1 MKLPL
6 ISRIKKELH
15 KNIAVA
21 QDILIEETI
30 KIIPSTVF
38 HGGTC
43 IWRCYSGKRFSED
56 LDFYFPKK
64 IDLIEKLFQNLENKG
79 FEIKKKKIS
88 DRSVYSELMYNRASV
103 RLEATFQ
110 NIRGVLLDYEKVDG
124 TLISIYGLAVEQLLN
139 EKINAYLSRKKIRDI
154 YDIFFLMRL
163 VDNVSLIDKNI
174 KKVINDCDIPE
185 DVEDLKVLLLEGIV
199 PKFNELKEYIK
210 RKWENPNI

>member
-6 ISRIKKELH
+6 ISRIRKELH
-15 KNIAVA
+15 KKIALA

-30 KIIPSTVF
+30 KIIPSAVF

-43 IWRCYSGKRFSED
+43 IWRCYGGKRFSED
-56 LDFYFPKK
+56 LDFYFPKNK
-64 IDLIEKLFQNLENKG
+64 KLVEKLFQNLEDKG

-88 DRSVYSELMYNRASV
+88 DRSVYSELRHDQVSV

-110 NIRGVLLDYEKVDG
+110 NIKGVLLDYEKVDG
-124 TLISIYGLAVEQLLN
+124 NIISIYGLGVEQLLN
-139 EKINAYLSRKKIRDI
+139 EKINTYLSRKRIRDI
-154 YDIFFLMRL
+154 YDAFFLMKL
-163 VDNVSLIDKNI
+163 VNNVSLIDKNI
-174 KKVINDCDIPE
+174 KKIFGEEATPE
-185 DVEDLKVLLLEGIV
+185 DAEDIKILILEGVI

>member
-15 KNIAVA
+15 KNIAIA

-30 KIIPSTVF
+30 KIIPATIF

-43 IWRCYSGKRFSED
+43 IWRCYGGKRFSED

-64 IDLIEKLFQNLENKG
+64 IVLIEKLFQNLENKG

-88 DRSVYSELMYNRASV
+88 DRSVYSELVYNRVSV

-110 NIRGVLLDYEKVDG
+110 NIKGVLLDYEKVDG

-163 VDNVSLIDKNI
+163 VDNVSLIDKSI
-174 KKVINDCDIPE
+174 KKVINNSDIPE
-185 DVEDLKVLLLEGIV
+185 DAGDLKVLLLEGIV